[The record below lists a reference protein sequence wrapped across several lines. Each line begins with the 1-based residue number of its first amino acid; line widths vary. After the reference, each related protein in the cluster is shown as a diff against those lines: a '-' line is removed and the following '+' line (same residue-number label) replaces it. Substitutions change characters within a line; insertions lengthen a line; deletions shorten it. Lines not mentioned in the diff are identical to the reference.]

1 MRQGDVDRA
10 GGGGDG
16 RGKCNCLSMFPGHFL
31 SILLMTILGD
41 PGAVSRVDKMF
52 VVKVYCKI
60 ETSSSRSYSKLSPRT
75 FYRPD

>member
-1 MRQGDVDRA
+1 MWTGR

-52 VVKVYCKI
+52 VVNRDEPGLVSI
-60 ETSSSRSYSKLSPRT
+60 LQ
-75 FYRPD
+75 

>member
-1 MRQGDVDRA
+1 MRRGDVDRA

-41 PGAVSRVDKMF
+41 PGAVSRV
-52 VVKVYCKI
+52 VGSI
-60 ETSSSRSYSKLSPRT
+60 KLSPRT